1 MGLFIVYLPPGDPG
15 VSGSDSVSGEG
26 EDPTEVTVVSET
38 DLNTSESN
46 PQDVSEKTE
55 SQQESPI
62 ITSSETAHNTA
73 ILEGQEEQ
81 SSKRPTDG
89 QTSEEPTTKKQKSDD
104 TESQVVG
111 TPIETETSS
120 RKKEAVPSSL
130 GEKTDEIISKPASPA
145 PKMSPEQVD
154 GEKEGAGE
162 EAESEAVDS
171 LDFV

>member
-1 MGLFIVYLPPGDPG
+1 M
-15 VSGSDSVSGEG
+15 
-26 EDPTEVTVVSET
+26 T
-38 DLNTSESN
+38 
-46 PQDVSEKTE
+46 EKTE

-73 ILEGQEEQ
+73 ILKGQEEQ

-120 RKKEAVPSSL
+120 RKEEEVPPSL
-130 GEKTDEIISKPASPA
+130 GEKTDEIISKPASPGTEMT
-145 PKMSPEQVD
+145 PKQEV